1 MEWFISTC
9 AIAITAFAATN
20 IDNFLVLTTYF
31 AQANANFRPR
41 HILIGQYIGFAG
53 LILASLPG
61 YFISGLII
69 DREWIGLLGFLPLA
83 IGIKRLRDN
92 WRNPEQPVLIQ
103 TSTVHVSEKS
113 PLLSRQVSQVAIV
126 TFANGG
132 DNIALYIPLFAS
144 SKAAALTVTLTTFT
158 ALVAVWCYIAYLFS
172 KNPMVDKFL
181 TRYSQSIIPFVLIG
195 LGIYI
200 FCQSETYHLLPF
212 FH

>member
-9 AIAITAFAATN
+9 AIAIAAFTATN

-41 HILIGQYIGFAG
+41 HIFIGQYIGFAG

-83 IGIKRLRDN
+83 IGIKRLREN
-92 WRNPEQPVLIQ
+92 WQNPEEAVFIQ
-103 TSTVHVSEKS
+103 ASTVYTSEEA
-113 PLLSRQVSQVAIV
+113 PLPSRQVSQVAIV

-144 SKAAALTVTLTTFT
+144 SKAAELTVTLSTFMS
-158 ALVAVWCYIAYLFS
+158 LVAVWCYIAYLFS
-172 KNPMVDKFL
+172 KNPIIDKFL
-181 TRYSQSIIPFVLIG
+181 ARYSKSIIPFVLIG

-200 FCQSETYHLLPF
+200 FSTSATYRLLSF

>member
-9 AIAITAFAATN
+9 AIAIAAFTATN

-31 AQANANFRPR
+31 AQGNANFRAR
-41 HILIGQYIGFAG
+41 HIFIGQYIGFAG

-83 IGIKRLRDN
+83 IGIKRLWENRQNLD
-92 WRNPEQPVLIQ
+92 EGVLIQ
-103 TSTVHVSEKS
+103 TSTVYTSEKT

-144 SKAAALTVTLTTFT
+144 SKAAALTVTLTIFM

-172 KNPMVDKFL
+172 RNSIIDKFL

-200 FCQSETYHLLPF
+200 FYESATYRLLHF
-212 FH
+212 FY